1 MERVQGNSAKRIWG
15 WYFFDW
21 ASQPY
26 NTLLLTFIFAPYIKE
41 VIGDGAKAQSLWGL
55 TVGIGG
61 ILIAM
66 FSPILGAI
74 ADTSG
79 QRMRFIWLFSGMY
92 VVGSAGLWLAAP
104 EAMNLGLV
112 LPLFV
117 IGLVGMEFATTFTNA
132 MLPDL
137 APREKIGRMSGNG
150 WAFGYVGGL
159 FALAIMLV
167 LLADNATTG
176 KTFVGLDPI
185 LGLDASQREGT
196 RAVGPLTA
204 IWYIVFMI
212 PFFLFVRDP
221 KGAKVSAGAVRHA
234 LSDLARTVK
243 QLPQH
248 KGLFAYLTSSMIYRD
263 GLNGMYAFGG
273 VYAAGVLGWGVQ
285 DTGVF
290 GLIAIISGALFAWLG
305 GMADE
310 WRGPRPVIIASILAL
325 LVAAI
330 MCVLVTPTYVLG
342 FAVPEG
348 SKLPDMTFY
357 LIGAII
363 GAAGGTLQASSRT
376 MLVHQ
381 ANPERMTEAFGL
393 YALAGKATSFI
404 APFSIGLVTHLSGS
418 QQIGVTPLIVLFV
431 VGLFLLRFVP
441 KNGDNTAWA
450 ENTH

>member
-92 VVGSAGLWLAAP
+92 VIGSAGLWLAAP

-159 FALAIMLV
+159 LALAIMLV

-234 LSDLARTVK
+234 LSDLARTVR

-418 QQIGVTPLIVLFV
+418 QQIGVTPLIVLFA

>member
-1 MERVQGNSAKRIWG
+1 
-15 WYFFDW
+15 
-21 ASQPY
+21 
-26 NTLLLTFIFAPYIKE
+26 
-41 VIGDGAKAQSLWGL
+41 
-55 TVGIGG
+55 
-61 ILIAM
+61 
-66 FSPILGAI
+66 
-74 ADTSG
+74 
-79 QRMRFIWLFSGMY
+79 MRFIWLFSGMY

-159 FALAIMLV
+159 LALAIMLV

-185 LGLDASQREGT
+185 LGLDTSQREGT

-234 LSDLARTVK
+234 LSDLARTVR

-330 MCVLVTPTYVLG
+330 MCVLVTPTSVLG

-348 SKLPDMTFY
+348 SKLPDLTFY

-431 VGLFLLRFVP
+431 AGLFLLRFVP

>member
-104 EAMNLGLV
+104 DAMNLGLV

-159 FALAIMLV
+159 LALAIMLV

-221 KGAKVSAGAVRHA
+221 KGANVSAGAVRHA

>member
-1 MERVQGNSAKRIWG
+1 MTRVQGNSAKRIWG

-104 EAMNLGLV
+104 DAMNLGLV

-159 FALAIMLV
+159 LALAIMLV

-221 KGAKVSAGAVRHA
+221 KGADVSAGAVRHA

-431 VGLFLLRFVP
+431 TGLFLLRFVP

>member
-1 MERVQGNSAKRIWG
+1 
-15 WYFFDW
+15 
-21 ASQPY
+21 
-26 NTLLLTFIFAPYIKE
+26 
-41 VIGDGAKAQSLWGL
+41 
-55 TVGIGG
+55 
-61 ILIAM
+61 
-66 FSPILGAI
+66 
-74 ADTSG
+74 
-79 QRMRFIWLFSGMY
+79 
-92 VVGSAGLWLAAP
+92 
-104 EAMNLGLV
+104 
-112 LPLFV
+112 
-117 IGLVGMEFATTFTNA
+117 
-132 MLPDL
+132 
-137 APREKIGRMSGNG
+137 
-150 WAFGYVGGL
+150 
-159 FALAIMLV
+159 
-167 LLADNATTG
+167 
-176 KTFVGLDPI
+176 
-185 LGLDASQREGT
+185 
-196 RAVGPLTA
+196 
-204 IWYIVFMI
+204 
-212 PFFLFVRDP
+212 
-221 KGAKVSAGAVRHA
+221 
-234 LSDLARTVK
+234 
-243 QLPQH
+243 LPQH

-330 MCVLVTPTYVLG
+330 MCVLVTPTSVLG

-348 SKLPDMTFY
+348 SKLPDLTFY

-431 VGLFLLRFVP
+431 AGLFLLRFVP

>member
-1 MERVQGNSAKRIWG
+1 MTRVQGNSAKRIWG

-92 VVGSAGLWLAAP
+92 VIGSAGLWLAAP

-159 FALAIMLV
+159 LALAIMLV

-330 MCVLVTPTYVLG
+330 MCVLVTPTNVLG

-348 SKLPDMTFY
+348 SKLPDLTFY

-441 KNGDNTAWA
+441 KNGDNTSWA

>member
-1 MERVQGNSAKRIWG
+1 MTRVQGNSAKRIWG

-92 VVGSAGLWLAAP
+92 VIGSAGLWLAAP

-159 FALAIMLV
+159 LALAIMLV

-431 VGLFLLRFVP
+431 AGLFLLRFVP

>member
-92 VVGSAGLWLAAP
+92 VIGSAGLWLAAP

-159 FALAIMLV
+159 LALAIMLV